1 MNTEHIARNHSS
13 VHTAT
18 AVDRSNPNAPKRSI
32 AKDIVS
38 SSRRLR
44 TRIGIIASVCI
55 GLTVLLVA
63 FE

>member
-1 MNTEHIARNHSS
+1 MNTEHLARNHSS
-13 VHTAT
+13 IHTAT
-18 AVDRSNPNAPKRSI
+18 AVDRSNPHAPNRGI

-44 TRIGIIASVCI
+44 TRIGVHAGVCI
-55 GLTVLLVA
+55 GLTALLVA